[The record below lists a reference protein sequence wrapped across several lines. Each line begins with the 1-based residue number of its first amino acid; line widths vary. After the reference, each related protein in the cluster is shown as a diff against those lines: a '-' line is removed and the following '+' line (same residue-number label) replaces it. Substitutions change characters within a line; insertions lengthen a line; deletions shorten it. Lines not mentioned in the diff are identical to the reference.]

1 LQRDIWR
8 KDYVLAGVV
17 LDALVPCLKISDQCC
32 VRFAAALGREVVER
46 TLARFPH
53 DKPVTKAAPIVLK
66 HCLVRSSKVAKEE
79 LCRMR
84 QSLSFCGTCRSHFYE
99 YSLYVNSTLEHAIA
113 QTVEGGFGAGPGG
126 PYGSYLRGTVAE
138 RSLSPSGDTR
148 FWFGDAVAERFRN
161 GGSEEEVKKRGSG
174 GDLSHA
180 LAAAA
185 AVAAGEQPVALS
197 SEGVSEI
204 YYAKHHEDEE
214 QAKLRR
220 TSEADLRQVNK
231 CRE

>member
-1 LQRDIWR
+1 
-8 KDYVLAGVV
+8 
-17 LDALVPCLKISDQCC
+17 
-32 VRFAAALGREVVER
+32 
-46 TLARFPH
+46 
-53 DKPVTKAAPIVLK
+53 
-66 HCLVRSSKVAKEE
+66 
-79 LCRMR
+79 M
-84 QSLSFCGTCRSHFYE
+84 
-99 YSLYVNSTLEHAIA
+99 
-113 QTVEGGFGAGPGG
+113 
-126 PYGSYLRGTVAE
+126 
-138 RSLSPSGDTR
+138 
-148 FWFGDAVAERFRN
+148 
-161 GGSEEEVKKRGSG
+161 KKRGSG